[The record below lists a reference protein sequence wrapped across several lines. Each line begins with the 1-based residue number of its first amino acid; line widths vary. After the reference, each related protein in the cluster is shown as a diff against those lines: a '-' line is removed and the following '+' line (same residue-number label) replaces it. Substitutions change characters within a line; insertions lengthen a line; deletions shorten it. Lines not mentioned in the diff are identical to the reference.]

1 MRRSAWNANVTG
13 GSPLETTTG
22 GPETDLYFCPYSE
35 TRGNYFPCASFDAV
49 TRFLTATYRPKRQR
63 DRCERE
69 LVALHKA
76 IGVHAER
83 YPLSGASRFRDSGH
97 DIDVYAFGKDAAPL
111 IAECKARRNGQ
122 GFKQLEDWLADYDV
136 LFLRRN
142 HAEPMV
148 MLRWPPWARLVRR
161 E

>member
-1 MRRSAWNANVTG
+1 M
-13 GSPLETTTG
+13 
-22 GPETDLYFCPYSE
+22 
-35 TRGNYFPCASFDAV
+35 
-49 TRFLTATYRPKRQR
+49 
-63 DRCERE
+63 
-69 LVALHKA
+69 
-76 IGVHAER
+76 HAER

-148 MLRWPPWARLVRR
+148 MLRWRKHIKRPEKDISRTTILTDKPITPETLKPRHDPECVR
-161 E
+161 